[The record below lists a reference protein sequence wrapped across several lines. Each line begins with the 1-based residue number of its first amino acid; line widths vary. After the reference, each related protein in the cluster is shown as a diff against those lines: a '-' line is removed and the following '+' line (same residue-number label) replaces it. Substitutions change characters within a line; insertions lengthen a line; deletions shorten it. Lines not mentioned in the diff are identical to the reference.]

1 MIQQFLVSCL
11 YTYDGAMCF
20 GSTSF
25 FSRRCSWSSSVTEI
39 VVLENRN
46 EGFNQVPSRFRWLN
60 FCLIVSQSADCTFL
74 QMGVSMNHSKS
85 KNQVKNW
92 SILDIV
98 VTQTAVVFQ
107 SLSLKYETLSVWWV
121 LVRLVDIPLHIPDR
135 ITRVYYH
142 RHHSFVHQIYAHF
155 HLTWW
160 NVKGIFNL
168 FYILLYLA
176 LPRVGKAPSTA
187 RIQ

>member
-98 VTQTAVVFQ
+98 VTQTESSS
-107 SLSLKYETLSVWWV
+107 SLFPLNTRRCRSGGYWYDWWIFLFTFLIESLEFTIIVIILSSIRFMHIFISPGETLKAFS
-121 LVRLVDIPLHIPDR
+121 IC
-135 ITRVYYH
+135 
-142 RHHSFVHQIYAHF
+142 F
-155 HLTWW
+155 
-160 NVKGIFNL
+160 IFY
-168 FYILLYLA
+168 FI
-176 LPRVGKAPSTA
+176 
-187 RIQ
+187 